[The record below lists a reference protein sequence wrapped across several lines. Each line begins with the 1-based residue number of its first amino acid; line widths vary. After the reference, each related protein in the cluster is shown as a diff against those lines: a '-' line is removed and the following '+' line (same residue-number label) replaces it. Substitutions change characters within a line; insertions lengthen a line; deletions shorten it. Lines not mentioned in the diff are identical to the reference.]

1 MTFGNKMRFFVVVS
15 AMLMLAAVLTV
26 SYVRTDHEKELAE
39 GWEEYNKGKAEAEA
53 EPWGRVRRSFLLR
66 LRLNLAVASLTL
78 AGGRVVGA
86 RRVALF
92 SR

>member
-39 GWEEYNKGKAEAEA
+39 GLIFECAADGQKIEVRLWEDEEEEKVLSFPAVLFCGKTH
-53 EPWGRVRRSFLLR
+53 GICSSV
-66 LRLNLAVASLTL
+66 
-78 AGGRVVGA
+78 
-86 RRVALF
+86 
-92 SR
+92 